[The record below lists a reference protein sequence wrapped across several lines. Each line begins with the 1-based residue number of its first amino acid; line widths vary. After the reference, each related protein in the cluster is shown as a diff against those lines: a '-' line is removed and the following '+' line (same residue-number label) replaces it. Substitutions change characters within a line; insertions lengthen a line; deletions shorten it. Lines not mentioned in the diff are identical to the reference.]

1 MQTIRSINLQ
11 KNLGDVLKAADLEA
25 VVVMNRDQPRAVMM
39 SADEFIRLKTAAGE
53 PVPKEVRRSRPTL
66 QRPPVD
72 PLGYDTR
79 DPDYVSQLIQDVF
92 ADRHAQAV
100 RSEAEAALRRWRMR

>member
-1 MQTIRSINLQ
+1 MQTIRSIHLQ

-39 SADEFIRLKTAAGE
+39 SAEEFIRLKMAAGE
-53 PVPKEVRRSRPTL
+53 PVPKEVRRSKPTL
-66 QRPPVD
+66 HRPPVD

-79 DPDYVSQLIQDVF
+79 DPDYVSQLVED
-92 ADRHAQAV
+92 ALAGRHSQAV
-100 RSEAEAALRRWRMR
+100 RSEVQAALRRWGMR